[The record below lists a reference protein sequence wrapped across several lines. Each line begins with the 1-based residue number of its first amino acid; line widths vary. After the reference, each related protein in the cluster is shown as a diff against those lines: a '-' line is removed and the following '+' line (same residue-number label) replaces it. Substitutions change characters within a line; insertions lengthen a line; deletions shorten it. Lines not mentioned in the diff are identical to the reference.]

1 MRWLDGITD
10 SVDGSLSSGR
20 RWMKGRLVCCS
31 PWGRRK
37 SDTTEQ
43 LSNSNDGEERCSVNK
58 DLSKHPNKK
67 QNVLDGLQ
75 FLMSLKELTFY
86 KLIFN

>member
-1 MRWLDGITD
+1 M
-10 SVDGSLSSGR
+10 
-20 RWMKGRLVCCS
+20 
-31 PWGRRK
+31 
-37 SDTTEQ
+37 
-43 LSNSNDGEERCSVNK
+43 NK